1 MADLKDSI
9 GITWALASA
18 LIGLLVYKAW
28 SWIKPRNF
36 GHNIPPFPAPRKLLL
51 GHLHLYTAKSELE
64 TIKALRDKAGDV
76 FSLDLA
82 GNLLVVVNGFENVK
96 EVLVKRWNEAPD
108 RPHSG
113 LPSYIGEDNHGVVDS
128 RGENWVQQR
137 STSMLILRS
146 FGMGK
151 NVLAEKILEEVTIYM
166 DKLASFKGNPVDIR
180 FFTTVSIA
188 NVICSIIVG
197 KRFDHDDP
205 CFAQV
210 IEIILSM
217 FNKAPA
223 VALMQTI
230 PFVRFIPGDLFGM
243 KAFMNNFVR
252 LNDSFSKPHIAEAKK
267 TFDPNKD
274 PECYITAYLQK
285 MQEENA
291 KGTQKNLDDKN
302 LTSNIRGLLLVGSET
317 TSTSIYWF
325 VLHCI
330 NHPHVQD
337 KIFEEISAKV
347 GHDRVPNMSDKA
359 SLIYL
364 EATIRESLRLA
375 AVAPFMMRTVQQEF
389 DLKGYTVPKDTLLF
403 INMRSALH
411 DSDTWADPDMFRPER
426 YFDDTGNL
434 LKIEAHIPFGLGKRS
449 CLGEALAKMEL
460 FLFLAALCQKFRMEP
475 EIPGKFPSMKG
486 RMEILFSPQ
495 TYKVR
500 LVARHPNM

>member
-108 RPHSG
+108 RPHSSV
-113 LPSYIGEDNHGVVDS
+113 PSYIGEDNQEVIDS
-128 RGENWVQQR
+128 RGDNWVQQR

-146 FGMGK
+146 FGMG
-151 NVLAEKILEEVTIYM
+151 
-166 DKLASFKGNPVDIR
+166 
-180 FFTTVSIA
+180 
-188 NVICSIIVG
+188 
-197 KRFDHDDP
+197 
-205 CFAQV
+205 
-210 IEIILSM
+210 
-217 FNKAPA
+217 
-223 VALMQTI
+223 
-230 PFVRFIPGDLFGM
+230 DLFGM
-243 KAFMNNFVR
+243 KEFLNNLVR

-274 PECYITAYLQK
+274 PTCYITAYLQK

-302 LTSNIRGLLLVGSET
+302 LTSNIRGLFLGGSEI

-330 NHPHVQD
+330 NHPNVQD
-337 KIFEEISAKV
+337 KIFEEISAKL
-347 GHDRVPNMSDKA
+347 GHDRLPNMSDKA
-359 SLIYL
+359 SLVYL

-375 AVAPFMMRTVQQEF
+375 TLAPFRMRTVQQEF
-389 DLKGYTVPKDTLLF
+389 NLKGYTVPKDTLLL
-403 INMRSALH
+403 INMRSAHH
-411 DSDTWADPDMFRPER
+411 DSDTWADPDKFRPER
-426 YFDDTGNL
+426 YLDDTGNL

-449 CLGEALAKMEL
+449 CLGEAMAKMEL
-460 FLFLAALCQKFRMEP
+460 FLFLAALCQRFRMEP
-475 EIPGKFPSMKG
+475 EIPGEFPSMKG
-486 RMEILFSPQ
+486 KMEILFSPQ

-500 LVARHPNM
+500 LVARQPSM